1 MSSPIA
7 IRIARR
13 ELRAGLSGFR
23 VFLACLALGVA
34 AIAAVG
40 TVRSSIGAGLAAEG
54 AAMLG
59 GDAEVGLTYR
69 FANPEERAFL
79 DDISD
84 RVSETV
90 DFRSLAGVALPDG
103 TSDRALTQVRAVD
116 NAYPL
121 IGTVTLSPDIPL
133 AEALAGTRDL
143 PGAVMEPALADRLG
157 LTPGDTFSLGLQEF
171 TLSALLTHYPDNSTA
186 GFGLGPRTIV
196 LTENLENSGLIKE
209 GTLFS
214 TAYRLDLPDGA
225 DLAALEAR
233 AETELEG
240 SGLRWRDSRDSSG
253 AERFVERIGAF
264 LILVG
269 LSGLAVG
276 GVGVSAAVRAYLSGK
291 TGVIATLKTLGASG
305 RTIFAVYALQIG
317 LLAAV
322 GIFAGLVLGGG
333 LPVLLAPLIEARLP
347 VPAIFA
353 IYPRP
358 LLEAALYG
366 GLTAA
371 IFTLWPLA
379 RTEQVRAAALF
390 RDAFASGRALPAA
403 KYIALTGLLVAALV
417 SSAAIL
423 SGTPT
428 LALWTFGGIAAAL
441 LALVVAAVAT
451 RAIARRAMSAARGL
465 PALRLALGAIGARNG
480 ETVAVVLSLGLG
492 LAVLAG
498 IGQIDGNLRGAFSEE
513 LPEVAPSY
521 FFVDIQPDQ
530 IGSFQERLATNLQ
543 VSKVEAAPMLRG
555 IITEINGQ
563 PAKEVAGDHW
573 ILHGDRG
580 VTYSAALP
588 ENTRVTEGEWWPPDY
603 DGPPLVS
610 FSDAE
615 AREIGLQIGDLI
627 TVNILG
633 RDLTATIA
641 SFREVVFQT
650 AGIGFVMSFNPAALS
665 GAPHSWIATV
675 YSAPEAEG
683 PILREMAS
691 AYPNITAFRIRD
703 AIARMMEI
711 VEGISAG
718 VRVGAGVTLIT
729 GFLVLIGAAAAGEKA
744 RTFEAAI
751 LKTLGAS
758 RARILWSFALRS
770 AILGAAAGSVALAA
784 GISGAYAIMVFVME
798 GDFHVIWS
806 NVAWIIGGGVV
817 ISTLAGLG
825 FSLRAMS
832 ARPAQVLRAQ
842 E

>member
-1 MSSPIA
+1 
-7 IRIARR
+7 
-13 ELRAGLSGFR
+13 
-23 VFLACLALGVA
+23 
-34 AIAAVG
+34 
-40 TVRSSIGAGLAAEG
+40 
-54 AAMLG
+54 
-59 GDAEVGLTYR
+59 
-69 FANPEERAFL
+69 
-79 DDISD
+79 
-84 RVSETV
+84 
-90 DFRSLAGVALPDG
+90 
-103 TSDRALTQVRAVD
+103 
-116 NAYPL
+116 
-121 IGTVTLSPDIPL
+121 
-133 AEALAGTRDL
+133 
-143 PGAVMEPALADRLG
+143 
-157 LTPGDTFSLGLQEF
+157 
-171 TLSALLTHYPDNSTA
+171 
-186 GFGLGPRTIV
+186 
-196 LTENLENSGLIKE
+196 
-209 GTLFS
+209 
-214 TAYRLDLPDGA
+214 
-225 DLAALEAR
+225 
-233 AETELEG
+233 
-240 SGLRWRDSRDSSG
+240 
-253 AERFVERIGAF
+253 
-264 LILVG
+264 
-269 LSGLAVG
+269 
-276 GVGVSAAVRAYLSGK
+276 
-291 TGVIATLKTLGASG
+291 
-305 RTIFAVYALQIG
+305 
-317 LLAAV
+317 
-322 GIFAGLVLGGG
+322 
-333 LPVLLAPLIEARLP
+333 
-347 VPAIFA
+347 
-353 IYPRP
+353 
-358 LLEAALYG
+358 
-366 GLTAA
+366 
-371 IFTLWPLA
+371 
-379 RTEQVRAAALF
+379 
-390 RDAFASGRALPAA
+390 
-403 KYIALTGLLVAALV
+403 
-417 SSAAIL
+417 
-423 SGTPT
+423 
-428 LALWTFGGIAAAL
+428 
-441 LALVVAAVAT
+441 
-451 RAIARRAMSAARGL
+451 
-465 PALRLALGAIGARNG
+465 
-480 ETVAVVLSLGLG
+480 
-492 LAVLAG
+492 
-498 IGQIDGNLRGAFSEE
+498 
-513 LPEVAPSY
+513 
-521 FFVDIQPDQ
+521 
-530 IGSFQERLATNLQ
+530 
-543 VSKVEAAPMLRG
+543 MLRG

-580 VTYSAALP
+580 VTYSNGLP